1 MSESGRTASAYH
13 PDTYGGRAGELEHF
27 LREAARDLRGP
38 GEELDADPDA
48 VSRFLHLPAVRVQQ
62 HMLTPARYAGDRDL
76 LPSFVPAEA
85 SCAEW
90 ILAAEWLAYGDPGMT
105 LASPGPALSTAVLR
119 ALADEAQRDWFFTKT
134 ADWPSWAFFALTEPE
149 KGSAATEL
157 TTRLDAAP
165 GGDGWVLTGEKMY
178 IGNGAHARA
187 GVVFCRRAPG
197 PWGIEAVMVD
207 TRDPGFHAETLPII
221 GLRGARISRLRF
233 DGMYIPPERILGRD
247 RPRSRR
253 GLQGALQAMLWFRPS
268 VAAFALGA
276 GRAAC
281 DYVLEQRPAL
291 AGADRARIDGLA
303 DRIRR
308 LRRLLHEVA
317 AEIDAGSPN
326 TFRVSG
332 VKMRAA
338 HLAED
343 ATMLA
348 ARLLGPASLVEHPWL
363 DKLYRDVRA
372 FEFMEGTGNIHR
384 RGVFQGLLR
393 DDYLTPRDRDARPG
407 RAVEGVM

>member
-1 MSESGRTASAYH
+1 MTMSEPGRRAPSNVSGERMGS
-13 PDTYGGRAGELEHF
+13 LEHYF
-27 LREAARDLRGP
+27 REVARDLRAP
-38 GEELDADPDA
+38 GAVLDADPDA
-48 VSRFLHLPAVRVQQ
+48 ISRFLHLPAVRLQQ
-62 HMLTPARYAGDRDL
+62 HMLTPTRFADQHDL
-76 LPSFVPAEA
+76 LPRFVPTEA

-90 ILAAEWLAYGDPGMT
+90 VLAAEWLAHGDPGMT
-105 LASPGPALSTAVLR
+105 LASPGPALSTVVLR
-119 ALADEAQRDWFFTKT
+119 ALADDAQQNWFFTRT
-134 ADWPSWAFFALTEPE
+134 ADWPTWTFFALTEPA

-157 TTRLDAAP
+157 TTRLSAAP
-165 GGDGWVLTGEKMY
+165 CGDGWVLTGEKTY
-178 IGNGAHARA
+178 IGNGAHAKL

-207 TRDPGFHAETLPII
+207 TGDPGFHAEPLPLI

-247 RPRSRR
+247 LPRSRR
-253 GLQGALQAMLWFRPS
+253 GLQGALQAMVWFRPS

-291 AGADRARIDGLA
+291 AGADRAQVDGLI
-303 DRIRR
+303 DRSHR
-308 LRRLLHEVA
+308 LRRLLHDVA

-332 VKMRAA
+332 VKLRAA

-343 ATMLA
+343 ATLLA
-348 ARLLGPASLVEHPWL
+348 ARLLGPASLIEHPWL

-393 DDYLTPRDRDARPG
+393 DDYFTPRDAGPVPAD
-407 RAVEGVM
+407 EGAI

>member
-1 MSESGRTASAYH
+1 MPESATYAL
-13 PDTYGGRAGELEHF
+13 DTRGERMDALEQYF
-27 LREAARDLRGP
+27 REAARELREP
-38 GEELDADPDA
+38 GLALDADPDA
-48 VSRFLHLPAVRVQQ
+48 VHRFLHLPAVRLQQ
-62 HMLTPARYAGDRDL
+62 HMLTPARYARHDDV

-105 LASPGPALSTAVLR
+105 LASPGPALSTVVLR
-119 ALADEAQRDWFFTKT
+119 ALADEAQQDWFFGRTS
-134 ADWPSWAFFALTEPE
+134 DWPTWAFFALTEPD

-157 TTRLDAAP
+157 TARLDADP
-165 GGDGWVLTGEKMY
+165 SGDGWVLSGEKMY
-178 IGNGAHARA
+178 IGNGAHARV
-187 GVVFCRRAPG
+187 GVVFCRRATG

-207 TRDPGFHAETLPII
+207 TGDPGFHAETLPII

-233 DGMYIPPERILGRD
+233 DGMRIPPERVLGRH

-268 VAAFALGA
+268 VAAFALGV

-291 AGADRARIDGLA
+291 AGAGRAEVDGMIDRLN
-303 DRIRR
+303 R
-308 LRRLLHEVA
+308 LRRLLRDVA

-338 HLAED
+338 RLAED
-343 ATMLA
+343 ATLLA

-363 DKLYRDVRA
+363 DKAYRDVRA

-393 DDYLTPRDRDARPG
+393 DDYFTSRDRDVRPG
-407 RAVEGVM
+407 RVAEGVV